1 MNKVA
6 FISLMTI
13 AGLCL
18 MPFKGYAT
26 ASISSGYT
34 PDSGNSTGTSQAIVF
49 SDVHFN
55 PFYDTTIFESLV
67 AADASQWE
75 SIFASSS
82 VFEPSSWEKDT
93 NYPLFALALSSLR
106 ANSTLSSVAIFPGD
120 ILVHHF
126 DTQFYTLYGSEDE
139 EAMKLFLYKTV
150 TFFAREVRAYLGNI
164 PVMFEI
170 GNNDAYE
177 GDFKIEPNSQFLL
190 DTAEPFYTLFLNST
204 ADHDTFLNTYEA
216 GGYYSAQPLG
226 TNLVVIGLN
235 SIFFSPDAASNTIA
249 AATAELDWFESTL
262 ASAASSGQKVW
273 LLTHI
278 PPGANIHANKDLIDA
293 RGHLD
298 DAKMMWDPDI
308 QTHFLNILSAY
319 SNTVTMIFTGHTHMD
334 EYRLPVCALEVT
346 PAISPIDGNDPAF
359 KVFTYYTGSFEIT
372 DYSAINYDLA
382 TMPDSFKKYY
392 TFSSAYKTDGILAT
406 MLASVFPTLRSNAAR
421 KATYKGYYY
430 SGHDSASPINDTNWP
445 VYWCGIGKI
454 SKQDYIDCVNG
465 FTPPLVRLFWQSP
478 SGQILN
484 SLVNTNG
491 SFNSITWTYLYAT
504 DWQICAAGDIDLD
517 GVADLIAQAPEG
529 QIICVFMNADGT
541 ARSVKVVSPDLTL
554 WQIRAAG
561 DINLD
566 GVADLIA
573 QAPEGQIICVFM
585 NADGTTRSV
594 KVVSADSTLWQVRAA
609 GDINLDGV
617 ADLIAQAPEGQVMC
631 LFMNASGTIGSLTI
645 TNPGSTSVQIRAAGD
660 IDGDG
665 IADLIGQLPT
675 GEAAIWFMNINGTA
689 KAMLMLYQYQT
700 EWQIRAAGY

>member
-1 MNKVA
+1 MNKIA

-55 PFYDTTIFESLV
+55 PFYDTTIFQLLV

-82 VFEPSSWEKDT
+82 VSEPSVWGEDA
-93 NYPLFALALSSLR
+93 NYPLFALALLSLR

-126 DTQFYTLYGSEDE
+126 DTQFYALYGSEDE
-139 EAMKLFLYKTV
+139 EAMKSFLYKTV
-150 TFFAREVRAYLGNI
+150 TFFAGEVRAYLGNI

-177 GDFKIEPNSQFLL
+177 GDFKIEPNSQFLV

-235 SIFFSPDAASNTIA
+235 SIFFSPDAASNTQA

-293 RGHLD
+293 RGHLA

-382 TMPDSFKKYY
+382 AMPGSFKKYY

-421 KATYKGYYY
+421 KAAYKGYYY

-454 SKQDYIDCVNG
+454 LKQDYIDCVNG

-491 SFNSITWTYLYAT
+491 SFNSITWTYPYAT
-504 DWQICAAGDIDLD
+504 DWQIRAAGDIDRD

-541 ARSVKVVSPDLTL
+541 ARSVK
-554 WQIRAAG
+554 
-561 DINLD
+561 
-566 GVADLIA
+566 
-573 QAPEGQIICVFM
+573 M
-585 NADGTTRSV
+585 
-594 KVVSADSTLWQVRAA
+594 VSADSTLWQVRAA

-617 ADLIAQAPEGQVMC
+617 ADLIAQAPDGQVMC

-689 KAMLMLYQYQT
+689 KAMLILYQYQT